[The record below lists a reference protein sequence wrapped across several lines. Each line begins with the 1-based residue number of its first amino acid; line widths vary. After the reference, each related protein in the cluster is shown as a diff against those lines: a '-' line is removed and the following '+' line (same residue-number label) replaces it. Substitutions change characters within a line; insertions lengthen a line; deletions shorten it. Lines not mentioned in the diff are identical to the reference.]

1 MVHPNSVRIVT
12 FEGKKVEEATLES
25 TKSFMF
31 LYIILILIILFVV
44 SLDGFSFETTLNA
57 VFTTF
62 GNVGLYFEIPDFAMF
77 SGVSK
82 MVMSFGML
90 LGRLEIYP
98 IIALLINRRK
108 LY

>member
-1 MVHPNSVRIVT
+1 MVHPNSVKVIT
-12 FEGKKVEEATLES
+12 FDGKKVEEEVLES

-31 LYIILILIILFVV
+31 LYIILILLILFIIG
-44 SLDGFSFETTLNA
+44 LDGFSFEASLNA

-62 GNVGLYFEIPDFAMF
+62 GNVGLYFEVSDFALF
-77 SGVSK
+77 SPLSK
-82 MVMSFGML
+82 LVMCLGML

-108 LY
+108 